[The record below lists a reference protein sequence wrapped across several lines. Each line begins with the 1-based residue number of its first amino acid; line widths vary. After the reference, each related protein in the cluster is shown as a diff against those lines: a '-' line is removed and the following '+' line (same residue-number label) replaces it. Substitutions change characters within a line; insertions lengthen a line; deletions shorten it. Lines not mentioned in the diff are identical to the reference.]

1 MAASSEVNSVLD
13 IDGCIVMRLA
23 RMASRGNALT
33 RCAGAPPSAPRENSM
48 TRIRLLQSCAMACLI
63 SSISACGG
71 DAALAFGYGC
81 EVGDP
86 SACASGVCESWS
98 DGTTRC
104 TAACSTDVPCPV
116 SLDDSPEYTCNPA
129 RGGGLCDV
137 LCTDGALVE
146 DDNAT
151 YVCLDSEFFD
161 CGEATAAEGCSLCGC
176 EPYGGGVCVPG
187 TGCVEP
193 AVNGTVCSDPRECI
207 SGTCGYA
214 TMICQDPAALAAP
227 CFADEDCASRNCSN
241 DGNHAIEGVCNMPF
255 GEICEGAANCN
266 RCVGANAFRDFSKG
280 PWRPLAPREGVGSG
294 VGDRHERQAVI

>member
-1 MAASSEVNSVLD
+1 
-13 IDGCIVMRLA
+13 
-23 RMASRGNALT
+23 
-33 RCAGAPPSAPRENSM
+33 M

-86 SACASGVCESWS
+86 SACASGVCEAWS

-266 RCVGANAFRDFSKG
+266 RCVGANAFHDGWCVRGSCNPADPAPCATAINTGGEGTRDWVCRSTMDGGDYCFETCRVG
-280 PWRPLAPREGVGSG
+280 PDFIYNCLAAGDICHEEAFPLLCY
-294 VGDRHERQAVI
+294 